1 MTSMEKYQK
10 MLSLTPYADR
20 SEIPIFP
27 MYLASFGSL
36 GGVLQK
42 DIVESCDKWLE
53 AIDNTIA
60 RYGKPDVCMPIYPGD
75 TIFTMGLKSRL
86 PGRELP
92 EDELYQFVETPY
104 FEDQDEYKKIYDM
117 GFMNWKFMYLCDIQ
131 NPKMTPEQLGARY
144 AELGMNTGKAIQFIY
159 SRGMVPAF
167 DYGTAPIFDDLSMI
181 RSMQEFTFD
190 FNDDPDMIMD
200 IIRRDQPLRDDDDI
214 KQVKQNGG
222 WRINMFA
229 MRSSSTFI
237 SPSIF
242 EEYVWPIMKASVE
255 KFHEAGIL
263 AILHADGNW
272 LPMMEY
278 FKEAPKGSMHIELDG
293 STDIFKS
300 YEILDGWQSIRGD
313 VPATMMAYGT
323 PDEVSEYCE
332 KLIQMGMKGGFMLSS
347 GCEIPLNAK
356 PENIDAFMNSLR

>member
-10 MLSLTPYADR
+10 MLSLTPYEDR
-20 SEIPIFP
+20 TQIPIFP

-42 DIVESCDKWLE
+42 DIVASCDKWLE
-53 AIDNTIA
+53 AIDKTIE
-60 RYGKPDVCMPIYPGD
+60 RFGKPDVCMPLYPGD
-75 TIFTMGLKSRL
+75 TIFTMGLPSRI

-92 EDELYQFVETPY
+92 DDELYQFVEKPQ
-104 FEDQDEYKKIYDM
+104 FEDDEYAKIMEM
-117 GFMNWKFMYLCDIQ
+117 GYTPWRMQYLCRIQ
-131 NPKMTPEQLGARY
+131 NPPLESMDQLFARFGELGA
-144 AELGMNTGKAIQFIY
+144 NTAKSMQFIY

-167 DYGTAPIFDDLSMI
+167 DLGTAPIFDDLSMI

-200 IIRRDQPLRDDDDI
+200 VIRKYQPLRDEEEI

-237 SPSIF
+237 SPRIF
-242 EEYVWPIMKASVE
+242 EEYVWPVMKGMVE
-255 KFHEAGIL
+255 RYHEAGVL

-313 VPATMMAYGT
+313 IPATMMAYGT

-332 KLIQMGMKGGFMLSS
+332 KLIQMGMKGGYMLSS

-356 PENIDAFMNSLR
+356 PENIIAMMNSVK